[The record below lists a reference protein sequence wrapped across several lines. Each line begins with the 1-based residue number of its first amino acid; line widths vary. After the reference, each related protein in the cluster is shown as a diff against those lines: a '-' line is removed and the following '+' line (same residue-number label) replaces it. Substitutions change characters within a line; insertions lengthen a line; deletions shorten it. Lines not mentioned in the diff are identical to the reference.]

1 MFPKGMA
8 QGFFSLATHGRQQ
21 NVWVQIG
28 GFKSLEDEALN
39 RFTCSKIL
47 WCATENGHA
56 INGLSG

>member
-1 MFPKGMA
+1 MFPKEMA

-39 RFTCSKIL
+39 DFTCSKICGAL
-47 WCATENGHA
+47 QKMGMQ
-56 INGLSG
+56 